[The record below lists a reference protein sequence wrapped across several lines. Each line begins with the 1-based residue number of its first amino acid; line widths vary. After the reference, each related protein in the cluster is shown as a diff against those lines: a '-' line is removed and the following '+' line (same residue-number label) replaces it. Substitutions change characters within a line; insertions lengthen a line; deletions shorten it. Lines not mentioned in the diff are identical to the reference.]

1 MNTTTTTSTRANR
14 FLWISAIILAGVAV
28 FQIGLPERAA
38 LAAPSMRDVATNG
51 DYTMQTLHL
60 SNEDL
65 LMLLDS
71 RNETLWVYRLR
82 NRSLFEP
89 VNGGDLKSL
98 FNEGRR
104 IGAGRK

>member
-1 MNTTTTTSTRANR
+1 MNTVTNTRANR

-38 LAAPSMRDVATNG
+38 LAAPSMPDVATNG
-51 DYTMQTLHL
+51 DYTMQNLKL

-65 LMLLDS
+65 LMVLDG

-82 NRSLFEP
+82 NRSIFEP
-89 VNGGDLKSL
+89 VNGGDLKAI
-98 FNEGRR
+98 FTEGRR